1 MIVPLWDMV
10 AFTSAFVLA
19 FAFRG
24 RPELHR
30 RLMLVACCALT
41 AAAFGR
47 FPNAQ
52 FADNWF
58 YAGVDALVLLAAS
71 RDLVTS
77 RRVHPVYLCALPL
90 LILGQT
96 AAMSPRVRHS
106 PAWQGFAGALL
117 RE

>member
-1 MIVPLWDMV
+1 MTGRRRAVSV
-10 AFTSAFVLA
+10 RAFALA
-19 FAFRG
+19 FAYRS

-47 FPNAQ
+47 FPNAN

-58 YAGVDALVLLAAS
+58 YAGVDGLVLIAAA

-77 RRVHPVYLCALPL
+77 KRVHPVYLCALPL
-90 LILGQT
+90 LMLGQVV
-96 AAMSPRVRHS
+96 AMSPRVRHS
-106 PAWQGFAGALL
+106 PAWQVVAGKLV